1 MSQSR
6 HQQSLPAPFPPIF
19 CLAPLDVWWRFLTSP
34 TPSISWKYL
43 PRVGVGLLLSTIA
56 TVITLPERLAVGAL
70 LRVWRPRRAA
80 PVIILGYYRSGTT
93 FLQFLLDRDPALLS
107 PKWNEALAPQGYVLS
122 WTFLRYL
129 LLPFLGGNRP
139 QDNVSFGSDFPA
151 EDDFALCNWAMASSL
166 PSRHVVP
173 DLEDTYKRFDNLNDL
188 TAAEHSRW
196 SWHQKA
202 LVDKMLLLHP
212 RRRALLKS
220 PCHTARIRHL
230 IALFGPETRFIHI
243 TRHPH
248 AVFRSNVALFDA
260 LDPIY
265 HLQDPLSR
273 EELERRILADYLS
286 TEAQF
291 EADRSAIPA
300 GMLAEVRLPDLQ
312 ADPLGEVQRLYRELD
327 LPLSDA
333 AVEKMRLYLDAEKD
347 YRGNKHAGWT
357 DAEKARLEPALSSL
371 TKQFESGPATLAKAP
386 LSAPLILDPKT
397 RIPRLLIGGLLAVLL
412 SIAGAVAWGAAMAWF
427 NRPCHPFWCWP
438 IGVVVGLASRFLAVR
453 GSPILGA
460 ISGVAACASL
470 VLAAITA
477 AWLSGVGSWT
487 DWLSN
492 PVGLP
497 VWLFIPN
504 IVFWW
509 HVGGM
514 SAWKTATRRW

>member
-1 MSQSR
+1 
-6 HQQSLPAPFPPIF
+6 
-19 CLAPLDVWWRFLTSP
+19 
-34 TPSISWKYL
+34 
-43 PRVGVGLLLSTIA
+43 
-56 TVITLPERLAVGAL
+56 
-70 LRVWRPRRAA
+70 
-80 PVIILGYYRSGTT
+80 
-93 FLQFLLDRDPALLS
+93 
-107 PKWNEALAPQGYVLS
+107 
-122 WTFLRYL
+122 
-129 LLPFLGGNRP
+129 
-139 QDNVSFGSDFPA
+139 
-151 EDDFALCNWAMASSL
+151 
-166 PSRHVVP
+166 
-173 DLEDTYKRFDNLNDL
+173 
-188 TAAEHSRW
+188 
-196 SWHQKA
+196 
-202 LVDKMLLLHP
+202 
-212 RRRALLKS
+212 
-220 PCHTARIRHL
+220 
-230 IALFGPETRFIHI
+230 
-243 TRHPH
+243 
-248 AVFRSNVALFDA
+248 
-260 LDPIY
+260 
-265 HLQDPLSR
+265 
-273 EELERRILADYLS
+273 
-286 TEAQF
+286 
-291 EADRSAIPA
+291 
-300 GMLAEVRLPDLQ
+300 
-312 ADPLGEVQRLYRELD
+312 
-327 LPLSDA
+327 LSDA

-460 ISGVAACASL
+460 IAGVAACASL
-470 VLAAITA
+470 VLAAMTA